1 MFFGRYYTQNSNLC
15 LLIYDVHYNILVS
28 ALLFGGTS
36 EQVFL
41 AGLRGEIQLLT
52 SLPLLKEFERVLKEK
67 FKLNI
72 HLVREIIEEV
82 REVVEV
88 VEVFSHIKAISYPD
102 EDNRV
107 LECAVDGKA
116 NFIVTGDTRH
126 ILPLKEYGGIKIL
139 SPSEFLKHLPT
150 FLL

>member
-1 MFFGRYYTQNSNLC
+1 MRVVADT
-15 LLIYDVHYNILVS
+15 NILVS

-41 AGLRGEIQLLT
+41 AGLRREIQLLT
-52 SLPLLKEFERVLKEK
+52 SPSLLKEFEKVLKDK

-82 REVVEV
+82 VDVAEIVEV
-88 VEVFSHIKAISYPD
+88 SSHIKAISYPD

-116 NFIVTGDTRH
+116 EFIVTGDTRH

-139 SPSEFLKHLPT
+139 SPSEFLKHLPPV
-150 FLL
+150 LL

>member
-1 MFFGRYYTQNSNLC
+1 VRVVADT
-15 LLIYDVHYNILVS
+15 NILVS

-41 AGLRGEIQLLT
+41 AGLRGEIQILS
-52 SLPLLKEFERVLKEK
+52 SLPLLKEFEKVLKEK
-67 FKLNI
+67 FKLSI

-82 REVVEV
+82 REVAEIVDV
-88 VEVFSHIKAISYPD
+88 SSHIKAISNPD

-116 NFIVTGDTRH
+116 DFIVTGDTRH

-139 SPSEFLKHLPT
+139 SPSEFLKYLPT
-150 FLL
+150 VSL

>member
-1 MFFGRYYTQNSNLC
+1 MRVVADT
-15 LLIYDVHYNILVS
+15 NILVS

-52 SLPLLKEFERVLKEK
+52 SLTLLKELEKVLKEK
-67 FKLNI
+67 FKLSI
-72 HLVREIIEEV
+72 PLVREIVEEV
-82 REVVEV
+82 REAAEI

-116 NFIVTGDTRH
+116 DFIVTGDTRH

-150 FLL
+150 VLL

>member
-1 MFFGRYYTQNSNLC
+1 MCVVADT
-15 LLIYDVHYNILVS
+15 NILVS

-52 SLPLLKEFERVLKEK
+52 SPSLLREFENLLKKK
-67 FKLNI
+67 FKLSI
-72 HLVREIIEEV
+72 HLVREIIEDV
-82 REVVEV
+82 REASEIVEV
-88 VEVFSHIKAISYPD
+88 SSHIKAISCPD

-107 LECAVDGKA
+107 LGCAVDGKA
-116 NFIVTGDTRH
+116 EFIVTGDTRH

-139 SPSEFLKHLPT
+139 SPSEFLKLLPT
-150 FLL
+150 VLL

>member
-1 MFFGRYYTQNSNLC
+1 VRVVADT
-15 LLIYDVHYNILVS
+15 NILVS
-28 ALLFGGTS
+28 ALLFRGTS

-52 SLPLLKEFERVLKEK
+52 SLPLLKEFEKVLKEK
-67 FKLNI
+67 FKLSI
-72 HLVREIIEEV
+72 HLVREIIQEV
-82 REVVEV
+82 MDVAEIVEV
-88 VEVFSHIKAISYPD
+88 SSHIKAISYPD

-116 NFIVTGDTRH
+116 NFIVTDDTRH

-139 SPSEFLKHLPT
+139 SPSEFLKHLPMV
-150 FLL
+150 LL

>member
-1 MFFGRYYTQNSNLC
+1 MRVVADT
-15 LLIYDVHYNILVS
+15 NILVS
-28 ALLFGGTS
+28 ALLFGGTP
-36 EQVFL
+36 EQVFI

-52 SLPLLKEFERVLKEK
+52 SPSLLKEFEKVLKEK

-82 REVVEV
+82 REVAEIVEV
-88 VEVFSHIKAISYPD
+88 SSHIQAISYPD

-107 LECAVDGKA
+107 LECAIDDKA
-116 NFIVTGDTRH
+116 DFIVTGDTRH

-139 SPSEFLKHLPT
+139 SPSEFLKYLPT
-150 FLL
+150 VLL

>member
-1 MFFGRYYTQNSNLC
+1 MRVVADT
-15 LLIYDVHYNILVS
+15 NILVS
-28 ALLFGGTS
+28 ALLFGGPP

-41 AGLRGEIQLLT
+41 AGLRGEIQLLI
-52 SLPLLKEFERVLKEK
+52 SLSLLKELEKVLKEK
-67 FKLNI
+67 FKLNF

-82 REVVEV
+82 REVAEIVEV
-88 VEVFSHIKAISYPD
+88 SSHIKAISYPD

-116 NFIVTGDTRH
+116 DFIVTGDTKH

-139 SPSEFLKHLPT
+139 SPSEFLKHLPIV
-150 FLL
+150 LP

>member
-1 MFFGRYYTQNSNLC
+1 VRIVADT
-15 LLIYDVHYNILVS
+15 NILVS

-52 SLPLLKEFERVLKEK
+52 SPSLLKEFEKVLKEK

-72 HLVREIIEEV
+72 HLVRGIIEEV
-82 REVVEV
+82 REVAEIVEV
-88 VEVFSHIKAISYPD
+88 SSRIKAISHPD

-107 LECAVDGKA
+107 LECAIDGKA
-116 NFIVTGDTRH
+116 DFIVTGDTRH

-150 FLL
+150 VLL

>member
-1 MFFGRYYTQNSNLC
+1 MRVVADT
-15 LLIYDVHYNILVS
+15 NILVS
-28 ALLFGGTS
+28 ALLFGGPP

-41 AGLRGEIQLLT
+41 AGLRGEIQLLI
-52 SLPLLKEFERVLKEK
+52 SLSLLKELEKVLKEK
-67 FKLNI
+67 FKLNF

-82 REVVEV
+82 REVAEIVEV
-88 VEVFSHIKAISYPD
+88 SSHIKAISYPD

-116 NFIVTGDTRH
+116 DFIVTGDTKH

-139 SPSEFLKHLPT
+139 SPSEFLKHLPIV
-150 FLL
+150 LL

>member
-1 MFFGRYYTQNSNLC
+1 VRVAADT
-15 LLIYDVHYNILVS
+15 NILVS

-52 SLPLLKEFERVLKEK
+52 SPSLLKEFEKVLKEK

-82 REVVEV
+82 MDVAEIVEV
-88 VEVFSHIKAISYPD
+88 SSHIKAISYPD

-107 LECAVDGKA
+107 LECAIDGKA
-116 NFIVTGDTRH
+116 DFIVTGDTRH

-150 FLL
+150 VLL

>member
-1 MFFGRYYTQNSNLC
+1 VRVVADT
-15 LLIYDVHYNILVS
+15 NILVS

-52 SLPLLKEFERVLKEK
+52 SLSLLKEFEKVLKEK

-72 HLVREIIEEV
+72 HLVREIIGEV
-82 REVVEV
+82 MDVAEIVEV
-88 VEVFSHIKAISYPD
+88 SSHIKATSYPD
-102 EDNRV
+102 GDNRV

-116 NFIVTGDTRH
+116 DFIVTGDTRH

-150 FLL
+150 VLL

>member
-1 MFFGRYYTQNSNLC
+1 MRVVADT
-15 LLIYDVHYNILVS
+15 NILVS
-28 ALLFGGTS
+28 AVLFGGPP

-52 SLPLLKEFERVLKEK
+52 SPSLLKEFEKVLKEK
-67 FKLNI
+67 FKLSI

-82 REVVEV
+82 MDVAEIVEV
-88 VEVFSHIKAISYPD
+88 SSHIKAISYPD

-116 NFIVTGDTRH
+116 ELIVTGDTRH

-139 SPSEFLKHLPT
+139 SPSEFLRHLPT
-150 FLL
+150 VLL

>member
-1 MFFGRYYTQNSNLC
+1 VRVVADT
-15 LLIYDVHYNILVS
+15 NILVS

-52 SLPLLKEFERVLKEK
+52 SPSLLKEFEKVLKDK

-82 REVVEV
+82 MDVAEIVEV
-88 VEVFSHIKAISYPD
+88 SSHIKAISYPD

-116 NFIVTGDTRH
+116 EFIVTGDTRH

-150 FLL
+150 VLL

>member
-1 MFFGRYYTQNSNLC
+1 VRIVADT
-15 LLIYDVHYNILVS
+15 NILVS

-52 SLPLLKEFERVLKEK
+52 SLPLLKEYEKVLKEK
-67 FKLNI
+67 FNLNI

-82 REVVEV
+82 REVAEIVEV
-88 VEVFSHIKAISYPD
+88 SSHIKAISYPD

-116 NFIVTGDTRH
+116 DFIVTGDTRH

-139 SPSEFLKHLPT
+139 SPSEFLKHLPIV
-150 FLL
+150 LI

>member
-1 MFFGRYYTQNSNLC
+1 VRVVADT
-15 LLIYDVHYNILVS
+15 NILVS

-41 AGLRGEIQLLT
+41 AGLRGDIQLVT
-52 SLPLLKEFERVLKEK
+52 SLPLLKEFEKVLKEK
-67 FKLNI
+67 FKLRSP
-72 HLVREIIEEV
+72 LVREIIEEV
-82 REVVEV
+82 MEVAEIVEAS
-88 VEVFSHIKAISYPD
+88 SHIKAISYPD

-116 NFIVTGDTRH
+116 DFIVTGDTRH

-139 SPSEFLKHLPT
+139 NPSEFLKHLPAV
-150 FLL
+150 LP

>member
-1 MFFGRYYTQNSNLC
+1 VRVAADT
-15 LLIYDVHYNILVS
+15 NILVS

-41 AGLRGEIQLLT
+41 VGLRGEIQLLS
-52 SLPLLKEFERVLKEK
+52 SLPILKEFEKVLKEK

-82 REVVEV
+82 MDVAEIVEV
-88 VEVFSHIKAISYPD
+88 SSHIKAISYPD

-107 LECAVDGKA
+107 LECAIDGKA
-116 NFIVTGDTRH
+116 DFIVTGDTRH

-150 FLL
+150 VLL